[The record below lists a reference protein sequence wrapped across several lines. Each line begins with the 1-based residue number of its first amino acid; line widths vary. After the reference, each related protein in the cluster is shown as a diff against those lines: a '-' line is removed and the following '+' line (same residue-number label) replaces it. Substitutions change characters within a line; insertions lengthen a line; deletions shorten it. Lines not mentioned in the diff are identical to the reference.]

1 MITGNSIKSTIMML
15 SGESTIPVS
24 MLLEDDDFME
34 YLTEESP
41 TYTEALE
48 LSKILPAIADG
59 LTVAS
64 NNWFDDYS
72 YGHLTPEDDKL
83 YETWR
88 TLIDLIR
95 RK

>member
-1 MITGNSIKSTIMML
+1 MSTVTKAKARQKRQNDI
-15 SGESTIPVS
+15 V
-24 MLLEDDDFME
+24 
-34 YLTEESP
+34 
-41 TYTEALE
+41 AE
-48 LSKILPAIADG
+48 LSKSLPAIADG

>member
-1 MITGNSIKSTIMML
+1 MATVTKAKARQKRQNDI
-15 SGESTIPVS
+15 V
-24 MLLEDDDFME
+24 
-34 YLTEESP
+34 
-41 TYTEALE
+41 AE

-64 NNWFDDYS
+64 NNWYDDYH
-72 YGHLTPEDDKL
+72 YGHLDPEDEKL

-88 TLIDLIR
+88 TLIGLIR

>member
-1 MITGNSIKSTIMML
+1 MATVFKAKAHDKWLADKQARELQTI
-15 SGESTIPVS
+15 
-24 MLLEDDDFME
+24 
-34 YLTEESP
+34 
-41 TYTEALE
+41 EATVLRH
-48 LSKILPAIADG
+48 LDSIADG

-72 YGHLTPEDDKL
+72 YGHLTPEEEKL

-88 TLIDLIR
+88 ELTELIR